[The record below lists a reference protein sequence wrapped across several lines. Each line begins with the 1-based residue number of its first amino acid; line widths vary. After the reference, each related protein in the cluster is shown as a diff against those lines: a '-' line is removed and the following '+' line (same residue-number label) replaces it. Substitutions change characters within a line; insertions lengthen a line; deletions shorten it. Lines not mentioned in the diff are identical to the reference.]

1 MTDLKGLILTGN
13 MMSGGSIK
21 HTESFV
27 TMKPNMIEKI
37 FFLPKCTITVAQVPL
52 RDITAMMYLGLQCLR
67 KEEIS

>member
-21 HTESFV
+21 HTES
-27 TMKPNMIEKI
+27 KI
-37 FFLPKCTITVAQVPL
+37 YIFLPKCTITVAQVPL